1 MMDIVDRKT
10 KIIKILQE
18 KGEATVKELANVFDV
33 SEMTIY
39 RDIKE
44 LEKEGHIKRKH
55 GSVLL
60 RNEEDEEDKIKEKI
74 CPVCEKTIIRAHPY
88 KISIENKNI
97 EACCE
102 HCGMILHKQYENK
115 DVFAITYDFITEN
128 PITAFNAFY
137 VVGSD
142 AKPCCSPSVIAFS
155 DKKMAE
161 KFVKGF
167 GGKIM
172 SFLEVYDEI
181 NKTINLNIKS
191 CCQDKQTIN
200 IFQLKKEK

>member
-1 MMDIVDRKT
+1 MDRKE
-10 KIIKILQE
+10 KIVEILQE
-18 KGEATVKELANVFDV
+18 KGEATVKELANIFNV

-44 LEKEGHIKRKH
+44 LEKEGYIKRKH

-60 RNEEDEEDKIKEKI
+60 KTEEDEEKTKDKT
-74 CPVCEKTIIRAHPY
+74 CPVCEKVITRAHPY
-88 KISIENKNI
+88 KISLENKTI

-102 HCGMILHKQYENK
+102 HCGMILHKQYEDK

-128 PITAFNAFY
+128 PITAFNAYY
-137 VVGSD
+137 VVGSS
-142 AKPCCSPSVIAFS
+142 AKPCCSPSVIPFS
-155 DKKMAE
+155 DKEMAE

-167 GGKIM
+167 GGKVM

-181 NKTINLNIKS
+181 NKTMNLNIKS
-191 CCQDKQTIN
+191 CCQQTETIN
-200 IFQLKKEK
+200 ISKIKKEAK

>member
-1 MMDIVDRKT
+1 MDRKN
-10 KIIKILQE
+10 KILEILQE
-18 KGEATVKELANVFDV
+18 KGEATAKELANIFGV

-55 GSVLL
+55 GSILL
-60 RNEEDEEDKIKEKI
+60 KTEEDEDKTKENI

-88 KISIENKNI
+88 KISVDNKNI

-102 HCGMILHKQYENK
+102 HCGMILHKHYEDK

-142 AKPCCSPSVIAFS
+142 AKPCCSPSVIPFS
-155 DKKMAE
+155 DKEIAE
-161 KFVKGF
+161 KFVKCF
-167 GGKIM
+167 GGKVM
-172 SFLEVYDEI
+172 TFLEVYDEI

-191 CCQDKQTIN
+191 CCQQTETIN
-200 IFQLKKEK
+200 ISKIKKEAK